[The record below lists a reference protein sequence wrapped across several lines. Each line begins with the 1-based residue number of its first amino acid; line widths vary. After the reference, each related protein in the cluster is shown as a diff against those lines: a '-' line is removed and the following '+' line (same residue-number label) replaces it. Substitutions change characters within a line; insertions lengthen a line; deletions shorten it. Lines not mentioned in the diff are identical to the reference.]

1 MKIRLILAFLII
13 SVSAGAQLIHVEGSK
28 ALGINYAY
36 IKNGFNVS
44 SRITFYKSGNLAYRG
59 SIDFERVSFDLSKA
73 SIVYANPELMY
84 TFYNPWDKLFLNVKG
99 GILTGVEFISN
110 SVLDDKKSQFFVGEN
125 IGLCAEYFILNKIM
139 LNMDIDQ
146 RFFQLSKVGKA
157 SFIIRFGINYN
168 F

>member
-36 IKNGFNVS
+36 VKNGFNAS

-59 SIDFERVSFDLSKA
+59 SLDFEKVEFDLSKA
-73 SIVYANPELMY
+73 SIVYTNPEVMY
-84 TFYNPWDKLFLNVKG
+84 TFYNPWDKLFLNAKG
-99 GILTGVEFISN
+99 GFLTGVEFISN

-125 IGLCAEYFILNKIM
+125 IGLCAEYFITNKIM
-139 LNMDIDQ
+139 LNLDLDQ
-146 RFFQLSKVGKA
+146 RFFQMSKVGNA
-157 SFIIRFGINYN
+157 SFIIKIGMNYN

>member
-36 IKNGFNVS
+36 VKNGFNIS

-59 SIDFERVSFDLSKA
+59 SLDFERVGFDLSKA
-73 SIVYANPELMY
+73 SIVYANSELMY
-84 TFYNPWDKLFLNVKG
+84 TFYNPWDKIFFSVKG
-99 GILTGVEFISN
+99 GFLTGVEFISN
-110 SVLDDKKSQFFVGEN
+110 SVLDKKMSQFFVGEN
-125 IGLCAEYFILNKIM
+125 IGLCAEYYISGKIM
-139 LNMDIDQ
+139 LNLDLDQ
-146 RFFQLSKVGKA
+146 RFFQMSKVGKA
-157 SFIIRFGINYN
+157 SFIIGLGINYN

>member
-1 MKIRLILAFLII
+1 MKIRLILVFLII

-36 IKNGFNVS
+36 VKNGFNVS

-59 SIDFERVSFDLSKA
+59 SIDFERVRFDLSKA
-73 SIVYANPELMY
+73 SIVYANPEIMY
-84 TFYNPWDKLFLNVKG
+84 TFYNPLDKLFFNVKG
-99 GILTGVEFISN
+99 GILTGAEFINN
-110 SVLDDKKSQFFVGEN
+110 SVLDKKKNQFFVGEN
-125 IGLCAEYFILNKIM
+125 IGLRAEYFILNKIM
-139 LNMDIDQ
+139 LNMDFDQ
-146 RFFQLSKVGKA
+146 RFFQLSKIGKA